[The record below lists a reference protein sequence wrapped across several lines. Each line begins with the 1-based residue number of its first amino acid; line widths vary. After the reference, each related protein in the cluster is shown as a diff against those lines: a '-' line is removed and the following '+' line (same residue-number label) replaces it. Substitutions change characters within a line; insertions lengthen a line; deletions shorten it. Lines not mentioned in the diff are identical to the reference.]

1 MNFDKIN
8 KWLSLLGNIGVV
20 FGLIFLVIEIQ
31 NNSKTTEAQTR
42 DSVAD
47 KLITWQLAISA
58 NEFTANA
65 FYKGWTDEEL
75 TPAELMAYTQLVQS
89 SLRMW
94 ENEWYQYQ
102 IGLYSKEEFLPRL
115 ERMESSM
122 SICSFKRI
130 WGNGNL
136 YSPSFRELING
147 LIDKAPPIKCE

>member
-1 MNFDKIN
+1 MSFDKIN
-8 KWLSLLGNIGVV
+8 KWLSLLGHIGVV
-20 FGLIFLVIEIQ
+20 FGLVFLVIEIQ

-47 KLITWQLAISA
+47 KLITWQLAIST

-65 FYKGWTDEEL
+65 FYKGWADEEL
-75 TPAELMAYTQLVQS
+75 TPAESAAYTQLVQS

-102 IGLYSKEEFLPRL
+102 IGLYSEEEFLPRL

-122 SICSFKRI
+122 SVCSFKRI
-130 WGNGNL
+130 WGKGSL

-147 LIDKAPPIKCE
+147 FIDKASPKKCK